1 VRSYQ
6 IQLRETQIATD
17 GTDDV
22 AMFDVVCEEDG
33 QTWLVP
39 VLLSP
44 LFRWLQMESQ
54 AAVESR
60 RDMVAGLGARAIAER
75 LRQSQEPLSEGFL
88 LFTTDYPGAPGA
100 PDPLLPYER
109 VNVRVGEE
117 GDAARGGV

>member
-1 VRSYQ
+1 MRCYQ
-6 IQLRETQIATD
+6 IQLRETRIATD

-22 AMFDVVCEEDG
+22 AMFDVTCEEDG

-54 AAVESR
+54 VSVESR

-75 LRQSQEPLSEGFL
+75 LRQGLEPLSEEFL
-88 LFTTDYPGAPGA
+88 LFTTDYPGAPGD

-109 VNVRVGEE
+109 VNVCVGE
-117 GDAARGGV
+117 GSDAPRGGV